1 MSRKAIKEIDRQNDA
16 LAVLSA
22 ADRINRARSVTAG
35 TAFGGLTEVIMRGDG
50 KHLWAILQASEVI
63 ELVHQLA
70 ATVGCHIHIQPRKDF
85 ASWRQW
91 NETSQP
97 LLQESR
103 DVQPVKTPRAKLAH
117 KEQLGPKVPVR
128 SNENVMATKKTINK
142 RNTKR
147 AAKTP

>member
-1 MSRKAIKEIDRQNDA
+1 
-16 LAVLSA
+16 
-22 ADRINRARSVTAG
+22 
-35 TAFGGLTEVIMRGDG
+35 MRGDG

-142 RNTKR
+142 RSTKR